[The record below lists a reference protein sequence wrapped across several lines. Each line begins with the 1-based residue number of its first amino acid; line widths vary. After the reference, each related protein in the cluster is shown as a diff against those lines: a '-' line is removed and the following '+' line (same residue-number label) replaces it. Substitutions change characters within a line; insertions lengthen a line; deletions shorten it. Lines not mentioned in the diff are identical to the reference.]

1 MTQALTTITGGMAM
15 MNKYSWNITFKLSMV
30 ADSGEQAMEYLNKKY
45 FNMDSETCSFVNIPV
60 DEVEV
65 YLTNE
70 TRDLMQELGE
80 DGYDV

>member
-1 MTQALTTITGGMAM
+1 
-15 MNKYSWNITFKLSMV
+15 MNKYSWNVTFKLSMV

-45 FNMDSETCSFVNIPV
+45 FNMASETCSFVNIPV

-70 TRDLMQELGE
+70 TRDLMEELGE

>member
-1 MTQALTTITGGMAM
+1 
-15 MNKYSWNITFKLSMV
+15 MNKYSWNVTFKLSMV

-45 FNMDSETCSFVNIPV
+45 FNMANETCSFVNIPV

-70 TRDLMQELGE
+70 TRDLMQERGE

>member
-1 MTQALTTITGGMAM
+1 
-15 MNKYSWNITFKLSMV
+15 
-30 ADSGEQAMEYLNKKY
+30 MEYLNKKY

>member
-1 MTQALTTITGGMAM
+1 
-15 MNKYSWNITFKLSMV
+15 MNKYSWNVTFKLSMV

-45 FNMDSETCSFVNIPV
+45 FNMDRETRSFVNIPV

-70 TRDLMQELGE
+70 TRDLMEELGE

>member
-1 MTQALTTITGGMAM
+1 

-45 FNMDSETCSFVNIPV
+45 FNMASETCSFVNIPV

>member
-1 MTQALTTITGGMAM
+1 

-30 ADSGEQAMEYLNKKY
+30 AESGEQAMEYLNKKY
-45 FNMDSETCSFVNIPV
+45 FNMASETCSFVNIPV

-70 TRDLMQELGE
+70 TRDLMEELGE